1 MYRRT
6 DYWKFSTILLI
17 GLLIGIFVGKYTN
30 KTPIPTDNKIILEIK
45 KDSTLKNDSTIK
57 IESKVVSKKVS
68 KNTLPPLTEK
78 NLKNELKKQGIKHP
92 QIVLAQAKLESNLGK
107 SKVAQRTNNL
117 FGLRKGK
124 RYRRFSHWTQCVT
137 AYKNLIQSR
146 YDGGNYYA
154 FLNRIGYAEDLN
166 YTNRL
171 KDLI

>member
-30 KTPIPTDNKIILEIK
+30 KTPISTDNKIILEIK

-57 IESKVVSKKVS
+57 IKSKVVSKKVS

-78 NLKNELKKQGIKHP
+78 NLENELKKQGIKHP
-92 QIVLAQAKLESNLGK
+92 QIVFAQAKLESNLGK
-107 SKVAQRTNNL
+107 SKVAQQTNNL

-124 RYRRFSHWTQCVT
+124 RYRKFGHWTQSVT
-137 AYKNLIQSR
+137 AYKNLVQSK
-146 YDGGNYYA
+146 YCGGSYYT
-154 FLNRIGYAEDLN
+154 FLDKIGYASDPDYTDKLRDLV
-166 YTNRL
+166 
-171 KDLI
+171 

>member
-124 RYRRFSHWTQCVT
+124 RYRRFSHWTKCIT
-137 AYKNLIQSR
+137 AYKNLVQSR
-146 YDGGNYYA
+146 YEGGSYYA
-154 FLNRIGYAEDLN
+154 FLDKIGYAEDPN
-166 YTNRL
+166 YTSKLR
-171 KDLI
+171 DMI

>member
-124 RYRRFSHWTQCVT
+124 RYRRFSHWTKCIT
-137 AYKNLIQSR
+137 AYKNLVQSR
-146 YDGGNYYA
+146 YEGGSYCA
-154 FLNRIGYAEDLN
+154 FLDKIGYAEDPN
-166 YTNRL
+166 YTSKLR
-171 KDLI
+171 DMI